1 METKYAIGIGV
12 LALAGVGIYLYLNR
26 STAATPAGSDSSAA
40 RDASGAAVNPVGSP
54 NASQGAND
62 AAVIINALAEFGQRG
77 VDAALRIRE
86 ATQPRTT
93 GGVQSSGPSAAYRA
107 PSRVGGG
114 AAKEF

>member
-1 METKYAIGIGV
+1 MESKYVIGIGV
-12 LALAGVGIYLYLNR
+12 LALAGVGIYFYLNR
-26 STAATPAGSDSSAA
+26 QSTNADAGQPAPRDS
-40 RDASGAAVNPVGSP
+40 SGAAVNPVGSP

-62 AAVIINALAEFGQRG
+62 AAVIIGALAEFGQRG

-93 GGVQSSGPSAAYRA
+93 GGVGASGPGAAYR
-107 PSRVGGG
+107 VGRG

>member
-1 METKYAIGIGV
+1 MESKYAIGIGV
-12 LALAGVGIYLYLNR
+12 LALAGVGIYFYLNR
-26 STAATPAGSDSSAA
+26 SASNADAAPPAPRDS
-40 RDASGAAVNPVGSP
+40 SGAAVNPVTSP

-62 AAVIINALAEFGQRG
+62 AAVIIGALADFGQRG
-77 VDAALRIRE
+77 IDAALRIRE